1 MPTHPPTIQNAEH
14 EYTHRLELLRASEVK
29 FKGRDTLLGYA
40 KLFLLLSGVAL
51 AFWLL
56 TARNFSIFWIL
67 LPAVLF
73 ILLAVMHENVI
84 HALKKCERAIL
95 FYERGLARIGDQWM
109 GKGETGER
117 FSDPSHPYSRDL
129 DLFGKGSLFELLCNA
144 RTRAG
149 EETLAK
155 WLLEAASPEEVR
167 LRHASVDDLRGRLDF
182 REDLAVLGEDVRST
196 IKPELLAAWG
206 E

>member
-14 EYTHRLELLRASEVK
+14 EYNRRLELLRASEVK

-40 KLFLLLSGVAL
+40 KLFLLLSGVAM

-95 FYERGLARIGDQWM
+95 FYEHWPESAISGWE
-109 GKGETGER
+109 KER
-117 FSDPSHPYSRDL
+117 RAH
-129 DLFGKGSLFELLCNA
+129 GSPIPLL
-144 RTRAG
+144 T
-149 EETLAK
+149 T
-155 WLLEAASPEEVR
+155 
-167 LRHASVDDLRGRLDF
+167 
-182 REDLAVLGEDVRST
+182 
-196 IKPELLAAWG
+196 
-206 E
+206 